1 MTHNNKLIGLIA
13 FPVCA
18 VAVGMYK
25 LEQGVITMA
34 KVRKILPHMGLFLQL
49 PFGNPGLASVTDLSD
64 AFEDNPLEP
73 YKLGQLVRWVM
84 T

>member
-1 MTHNNKLIGLIA
+1 MTHVAVVPRVSLA

-34 KVRKILPHMGLFLQL
+34 KVRKIVPHMGLFLQL
-49 PFGNPGLASVTDLSD
+49 PFGNSGLASVTDLSD
-64 AFEDNPLEP
+64 EFTDNPLES
-73 YKLGQLVRWVM
+73 YKLGQLVR
-84 T
+84 